1 MHRPGA
7 GWGTTTYSGR
17 MRVLLALITVGITI
31 YAFVDCL
38 RSGDDEVR
46 SLPRPL
52 WLLITLI
59 PLVGGLAW
67 LTFGRPLIGGQ
78 PPPRSARPM
87 APDDDPEFLQS
98 LERSFRER
106 RRQAAEE
113 ARRRRRAEEV
123 RRQAE
128 EEAAQR
134 ETRRGG
140 RPGGRPGNGKSGNGK
155 SGNGKSG
162 NGKSGADEPGDG
174 AAPSPSTGPD
184 ADGGQTPA

>member
-1 MHRPGA
+1 
-7 GWGTTTYSGR
+7 

-46 SLPRPL
+46 TLPRPL
-52 WLLITLI
+52 WLLVTLI

-67 LTFGRPLIGGQ
+67 LTFGRPLAGWQ
-78 PPPRSARPM
+78 PAPRSARPM

-106 RRQAAEE
+106 RRQVAEE
-113 ARRRRRAEEV
+113 ARRRRRAEEA

-128 EEAAQR
+128 EEAAGR
-134 ETRRGG
+134 ETRRSG
-140 RPGGRPGNGKSGNGK
+140 RPGGR
-155 SGNGKSG
+155 SG
-162 NGKSGADEPGDG
+162 NGKSGAGADEPGPTDG